1 MKDYLKKLLAKRNAK
16 LNELKKRNAESEDL
30 NEVRS
35 LGNEISEITEEIRGL
50 EAQIADLERAEAAE
64 QNNDGEE
71 GTEERSAN
79 GFNPAAVVA
88 TAQMNNGEARNEE
101 VDPTATMEYRKAFM
115 NYVQRGVNN
124 EVLIFEQRGN
134 DASGVAQDLGVLLP
148 KTVVQEI
155 IKGVEKKY
163 GQLYSRVR
171 KMNIK
176 GGVRFPIGSFSAT
189 FKRIAENAKSDR
201 QNAGSITG
209 YVQFSYNIG
218 EIRIATSLLQ
228 SVLSVQAFEAEV
240 AKVIIEAYVKAMD
253 LEIMTGD
260 PDDGEMEGILTE
272 AAKGSSGRIPA
283 ANIIEFTAD
292 EMADWKKWQ
301 EKLFAIIPLSMRGLN
316 PEFVMTANTY
326 EANIKTLVDDNNR
339 PVYNETFNPVDGAEI
354 SRFKGKNV
362 AFVEED
368 ILKNFNDATN
378 GQYFGMYWVP
388 EEAYAINTNMEFTMM
403 RYFDQEL
410 NQYVDKALVINDG
423 KILDPKYLYLLKK
436 KVQG

>member
-35 LGNEISEITEEIRGL
+35 LGVEISEITEEIRGL
-50 EAQIADLERAEAAE
+50 EAQIADLEAVE
-64 QNNDGEE
+64 NNDDE

-88 TAQMNNGEARNEE
+88 TAQMNNDEARNEAE
-101 VDPTATMEYRKAFM
+101 DPRATMEYRTAFM
-115 NYVQRGVNN
+115 NYVQRGVRN
-124 EVLIFEQRGN
+124 EILKFEQRN
-134 DASGVAQDLGVLLP
+134 DASGVASDLGVLLP
-148 KTVVQEI
+148 ITVVQEI

-176 GGVRFPIGSFSAT
+176 GGVKFPIGSFSAT
-189 FKRIAENAKSDR
+189 FHRIAENGKSDR
-201 QNAGSITG
+201 QNAGSTPG
-209 YVQFSYNIG
+209 AVTFTYNIG

-228 SVLSVQAFEAEV
+228 SVLSVPVFEQEV

-253 LEIMTGD
+253 VEIMTGD
-260 PDDGEMEGILTE
+260 SEDGEMEGILTE
-272 AAKGSSGRIPA
+272 AAKETSRIPA
-283 ANIIEFTAD
+283 GNIIEFTAAD
-292 EMADWKKWQ
+292 MADWKSWQ
-301 EKLFAIIPLSMRGLN
+301 TKLFAKIPLSMRGLN

-339 PVYNETFNPVDGAEI
+339 PVYNETYNPVDGTEI

-362 AFVEED
+362 VFVEED

-378 GQYFGMYWVP
+378 GEYFGMYWVP
-388 EEAYAINTNMEFTMM
+388 EEAYGINTNMEFTMM

-436 KVQG
+436 SVQG